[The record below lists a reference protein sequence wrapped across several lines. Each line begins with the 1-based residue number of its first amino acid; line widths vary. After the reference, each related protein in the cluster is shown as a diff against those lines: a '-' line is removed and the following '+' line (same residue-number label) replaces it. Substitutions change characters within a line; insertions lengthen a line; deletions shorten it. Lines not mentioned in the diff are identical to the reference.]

1 MLWLGGVDV
10 SIYELGASKLLV
22 GLQKGMF
29 VDDLRRFLGKQAH
42 VKEYEWNG
50 ETYAISSEPK
60 ARKQR
65 RKTTKKRKAA
75 KAAKQHGHSIHTQT
89 QL

>member
-10 SIYELGASKLLV
+10 SIYELSASKLLV

-29 VDDLRRFLGKQAH
+29 VSDLRRFLSRQSH

-50 ETYAISSEPK
+50 ETFRVSTGSMT
-60 ARKQR
+60 RKKR
-65 RKTTKKRKAA
+65 HKPAKNRKAA
-75 KAAKQHGHSIHTQT
+75 SAAKQNSVHTQT
-89 QL
+89 EL